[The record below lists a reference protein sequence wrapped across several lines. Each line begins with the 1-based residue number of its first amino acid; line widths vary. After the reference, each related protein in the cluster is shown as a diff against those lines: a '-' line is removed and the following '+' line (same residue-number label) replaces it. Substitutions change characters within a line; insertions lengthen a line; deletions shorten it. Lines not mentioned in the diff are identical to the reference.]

1 MSIDN
6 TKEISNE
13 SVFHSGK
20 DAVLSDEKIEQL
32 KRLSQELDP
41 FSEISN
47 EQKLELAIFGITD
60 FSDPFVIT
68 NKILKILEEN
78 LNQRIKNGKESQLTS
93 SKH

>member
-6 TKEISNE
+6 TNEINIE
-13 SVFHSGK
+13 SGFHGEK
-20 DAVLSDEKIEQL
+20 DTALSDEKIEQL

-41 FSEISN
+41 FNEISN

-78 LNQRIKNGKESQLTS
+78 LNQRIKNGKESQSTS